1 MSARAHA
8 STSTR
13 RTSSA
18 RRTNARAKKFVPSPE
33 LCQGLHAMRSELF
46 GHALKLTRA
55 PEAAEDLVQ
64 DTVVRAIRFQH
75 SFQRGTNL
83 RAWAHQIL
91 FSVFISRCRRSR
103 LERKALEHLTFVPG
117 SWTLPERRPEML
129 ALSSSMARAMAALP
143 LRFRAAVVLVDI
155 EEMSYKDAAT
165 LLGVPV
171 GTVMSRLHRARAQLA
186 ELMGNSG
193 EAPRAAA

>member
-1 MSARAHA
+1 MSALAHE

-18 RRTNARAKKFVPSPE
+18 RRPNVRAKKFVPSPE
-33 LCQGLHAMRSELF
+33 LCRGLEAMRSELF

-64 DTVVRAIRFQH
+64 DTVVRAISFQH
-75 SFQRGTNL
+75 CFQRGTNL

-91 FSVFISRCRRSR
+91 FSIFITRCRRSR
-103 LERKALEHLTFVPG
+103 LERKAMELLTFAPG
-117 SWTLPERRPEML
+117 AWTLPERRPEMV
-129 ALSSSMARAMAALP
+129 ALSPTMARAMAALP
-143 LRFRAAVVLVDI
+143 INFRAAIVLVDI

-171 GTVMSRLHRARAQLA
+171 GTVMSRLHRGRAQLA
-186 ELMGNSG
+186 ELMGG
-193 EAPRAAA
+193 GPETMRAAA